1 MAAVSL
7 KTFRLFKFKT
17 LPRFENTRTSPNF
30 ILQFVYSEQF
40 TLNCN
45 SLMHDSDLSYMYIC
59 TNYDGMAFFEP
70 LSSFFRS
77 NYLSRDYVSVEN
89 FCIVLKSFELES
101 KKRNCVIRMTSTA
114 RMEKK
119 LNWTW
124 IKSLPSF
131 AENAM

>member
-1 MAAVSL
+1 
-7 KTFRLFKFKT
+7 
-17 LPRFENTRTSPNF
+17 
-30 ILQFVYSEQF
+30 
-40 TLNCN
+40 
-45 SLMHDSDLSYMYIC
+45 MHDLDLSYMYIC

-101 KKRNCVIRMTSTA
+101 KKRNCVIRMTSTD